1 MTHVLTLDVL
11 FLNKPGVLMRTIAI
25 VSALGCNIAS
35 ASVKPDPSRP
45 GVTHMRLV
53 TNAEKRLHRRIVE
66 QMNSKP
72 DVLLARDVT
81 PC

>member
-1 MTHVLTLDVL
+1 MLTLDVL
-11 FLNKPGVLMRTIAI
+11 FLNKPGVLMRTLAI

-45 GVTHMRLV
+45 GVSHMRLV
-53 TNAEKRLHRRIVE
+53 TNAEKRLHRKIVDE
-66 QMNSKP
+66 MNSKAG
-72 DVLLARDVT
+72 VLLARDVT